1 MIPHRYRSCVSN
13 TIRECAMNDVRKI
26 YSNAVDFIKHD
37 VWRIRRK
44 NLPPVKSFFLKL
56 LRVVILSI
64 RGFDEDKCQL
74 RASALTFYSLISI
87 VPVAAV
93 AFGIAK
99 GFGFEKVLESQL
111 RSKLAGQEEVLDNI
125 IQFSHSLLENTQG
138 GLLAGMGLIVLFWA
152 VIKML
157 GQIEGSLNDIW
168 GIKEQRSWGRKFGD
182 YLSLMLVCPILIIL
196 SSSATV
202 LVVTQVTLVLESI
215 SFLGAFSSIVMFLLK
230 LLPYTLLWGLFT
242 FLYIFM
248 PNTKVRFTSALLAG
262 IIAGTIFE
270 FAQWVYIT
278 FQIGVAKNNA
288 IYGSFAALPLF
299 LIWLQLSWLI
309 VLYGA
314 ELSFALQNVD
324 TYEFESDALQ
334 ASRRL
339 KTLLSLQ
346 VTQRIVQNFARGEA
360 PLTARQLSHE
370 LEIPVRLVNEILF
383 ELTQSNILSVTDA
396 EKDGER
402 GFQPAR
408 DIHTLTMQHVIDA
421 LELRGI
427 NMMPFAHTPVF
438 SALLEASETFR
449 NTIENLPANKLLKD
463 L

>member
-1 MIPHRYRSCVSN
+1 LGG
-13 TIRECAMNDVRKI
+13 
-26 YSNAVDFIKHD
+26 AVH
-37 VWRIRRK
+37 
-44 NLPPVKSFFLKL
+44 
-56 LRVVILSI
+56 
-64 RGFDEDKCQL
+64 
-74 RASALTFYSLISI
+74 
-87 VPVAAV
+87 
-93 AFGIAK
+93 
-99 GFGFEKVLESQL
+99 
-111 RSKLAGQEEVLDNI
+111 
-125 IQFSHSLLENTQG
+125 
-138 GLLAGMGLIVLFWA
+138 
-152 VIKML
+152 
-157 GQIEGSLNDIW
+157 
-168 GIKEQRSWGRKFGD
+168 
-182 YLSLMLVCPILIIL
+182 
-196 SSSATV
+196 
-202 LVVTQVTLVLESI
+202 VVTQVTLVLESI
-215 SFLGAFSSIVMFLLK
+215 SFLGAFSSIVMFFLK